1 MADLKTT
8 DMKDERIAGWKAQVL
23 ALYQSLVIIIF
34 GSISFILRLL
44 QEYFK
49 TGEAKWSMDEQ
60 KPKSTNEVGG
70 KSKLRSAG
78 EHAVEEGIKLDEDVT
93 HSAHTVVEVPPA
105 VVPTSASV
113 AIEAPKLEEL
123 KSSISEPTGDQ
134 SKNTLVIKNLPFKF
148 KPADLDKLLS
158 DNHTKPKNVRLL
170 RDDSGRFSGMAFIR
184 CPSKDE
190 AQRLIVSMNG
200 MDIGGRAIQ
209 VEFKLK
215 KKKKGK
221 LDASCDSCSSSD
233 ELPGARLRIS
243 SDSTDSSAKP
253 VNETPVSVHP
263 ATILVQSASAAPSTR
278 GNKLAVS
285 AEHTIPE
292 APQNQPLKKAMFQPR
307 RKSTSSTGE
316 TFHHYI
322 NSAIPKLA
330 SSQETN
336 RSAPGIRPVRQ
347 PFGPDGTNGFSLE
360 YRRSRGQHV

>member
-1 MADLKTT
+1 MADLKTI

-23 ALYQSLVIIIF
+23 ALYQK
-34 GSISFILRLL
+34 
-44 QEYFK
+44 YFK

-78 EHAVEEGIKLDEDVT
+78 EHAVEEGINLNEDVID
-93 HSAHTVVEVPPA
+93 SAHTVVEVPPV

-113 AIEAPKLEEL
+113 AVEAKAEEL
-123 KSSISEPTGDQ
+123 KSSISEPSGDQ

-190 AQRLIVSMNG
+190 AQRLIASMNG

-233 ELPGARLRIS
+233 ELPGSRLRIS

-253 VNETPVSVHP
+253 ANETPVSVHQAP
-263 ATILVQSASAAPSTR
+263 ILVQSASAAPSTR

-285 AEHTIPE
+285 AEHTISE

-316 TFHHYI
+316 PFHHYI

-360 YRRSRGQHV
+360 YRRSRGLHV